1 MRRPHRPRG
10 HSGLAETGALIALLS
25 SFAAASPAW
34 SQSDTAML
42 FVANNGN
49 LEGSV
54 TAFRVDE
61 GGELAFANRIVTGT
75 RTSTSQPCAG
85 CNATSIAVS
94 PDGRFV
100 AASHAA
106 GNDPNPDGI
115 SIFEVAADGSIALRT
130 LLPLVGVGTPLD
142 IVWTSEVHVAVTRT
156 DFSGSSVAT
165 YRFVETSDN
174 VVLVDTAPC
183 GAFNSSLAF
192 DPAGRFLFGQDSFG
206 ATVYAWFVEPNGTLV
221 SLGTA
226 SSGGIYPLGLGLSPD
241 GRFLYAGGGISGGG
255 EAVVAFDVADG
266 LPSLLPKSPF
276 TSPGESPKQVVV
288 SPDGAFAFAAH
299 GGDGTIRGFARD
311 GESGGLAATG
321 VSFEVG
327 GQGGLGEIATLGG
340 FLYATDRD
348 TFGDGVRGV
357 RVLEVTG
364 NGDLLAVGEVVSTEG
379 VTPNGLAAWAPLASP
394 CPADLDGDGQVGAG
408 DLTVLLAAW
417 GERGPADLD
426 GDGHV
431 EAGDLATLL
440 AAWGPC

>member
-1 MRRPHRPRG
+1 MRRPHRPRA
-10 HSGLAETGALIALLS
+10 HSGLAETGALLAML
-25 SFAAASPAW
+25 APASAGL
-34 SQSDTAML
+34 SQSETAML

-54 TAFRVDE
+54 TAFRVDDA
-61 GGELAFANRIVTGT
+61 GELAFVNRIVTGT

-115 SIFEVAADGSIALRT
+115 SIFEAAPDGSIALRT

-165 YRFVETSDN
+165 YRFVETSDSL
-174 VVLVDTAPC
+174 VLVDTAPC
-183 GAFNSSLAF
+183 GAFNSALAF
-192 DPAGRFLFGQDSFG
+192 DPEGRFLFGQDSFG
-206 ATVYAWFVEPNGTLV
+206 ATVHAWFVEPNGTLA

-255 EAVVAFDVADG
+255 DAIVGFEIDLG
-266 LPSLLPKSPF
+266 MPMLLPDSPY

-288 SPDGAFAFAAH
+288 SPEGVFAFAAH
-299 GGDGTIRGFARD
+299 GTDATIRSFDLDPENGVPAD
-311 GESGGLAATG
+311 NGGSYDIG
-321 VSFEVG
+321 S
-327 GQGGLGEIATLGG
+327 QGSLGEIAVLGEH
-340 FLYATDRD
+340 LYASDRD
-348 TFGDGVRGV
+348 TIGDGVRGV
-357 RVLEVTG
+357 RVLRITSVG
-364 NGDLLAVGEVVSTEG
+364 GLVPVGDIVSTEG
-379 VTPNGLAAWAPLASP
+379 ITPNGLATWTPETEGCAGDLDGDGGVGPEDLTVLLAAWGQRG
-394 CPADLDGDGQVGAG
+394 PADLDGDGTVGAG
-408 DLTVLLAAW
+408 DLTVLLANW
-417 GERGPADLD
+417 GD
-426 GDGHV
+426 
-431 EAGDLATLL
+431 
-440 AAWGPC
+440 C